1 MVTKNSVIDELFQ
14 TVETLRDELEV
25 QLHLAKAD
33 SKDEWKRL
41 EKRYQE
47 AKRKRGPVTE
57 TIDETAKGV
66 WSGLEQ
72 SLEELRDGYRKLRDL
87 I

>member
-1 MVTKNSVIDELFQ
+1 MTTKTSFVDELFQ

-25 QLHLAKAD
+25 QMHLAKAD
-33 SKDEWKRL
+33 TKDEWKKL
-41 EKRYQE
+41 ERRYQE
-47 AKRKRGPVTE
+47 AKQRRGPVTE
-57 TIDETAKGV
+57 ALDETAKGV